1 LKAGFHSNLSH
12 LTQTTLQTPKEMT
25 LEQVDRLLP
34 LKQRLEFLSFSSL
47 LTLEPLSNF
56 EQQEIGQIRNDYWDY
71 LQPGRVVE
79 GQIQF
84 LS

>member
-1 LKAGFHSNLSH
+1 VKW
-12 LTQTTLQTPKEMT
+12 TQSIRQKSRKIKLQILFPR
-25 LEQVDRLLP
+25 EQVDRLLP
-34 LKQRLEFLSFSSL
+34 LKQRLESLSFPSL